1 MIFHVD
7 ANSFYA
13 SCERLFRPD
22 LSDRPIVVLSNND
35 GIIVALNAE
44 AKDLG
49 FKRGDAWF
57 KVAEA
62 ADRAGVTA
70 FSSNYTLYADISSRI
85 VSIYNR
91 LCPDVEVYSID
102 ESFLYYPDWD
112 CPDYEGIARHLR
124 NTVLREIGIPVS
136 VGIAP
141 TRTLAKIA
149 NKLAKKGD
157 GVCLIDSASVGRVL
171 GSIPVGDVWGVGWSK
186 TAFLERR
193 GIRTA
198 GDLKDYPLH
207 LAKKNLTI
215 TGMRTIQELNGI
227 PAIERQ
233 ERETN
238 RNICSSKSFAEPV
251 LTLSELEEALST
263 YAHEAVR
270 RLRDQGSRATYVSIY
285 LMTNPWDDAGPQFCG
300 QLSARLDRPTSY
312 LPTIQETALDLL
324 RRLYREG
331 RRYRKV
337 MINLLGL
344 EEDRDLQATFFD
356 EDPAFEDP
364 AFTEPAFADSALADS
379 ALAHPSRDETNA
391 ETRDLKESR
400 NRLSFDVKAA
410 RVGQSALSGQDRE
423 NLMACFDRI
432 NGRYGRDALRLAR
445 SVGEGRAW
453 RMRRR
458 FLSPAYTTDIAGIPD
473 VH

>member
-49 FKRGDAWF
+49 FRRGDAWF

-70 FSSNYTLYADISSRI
+70 FSSNYTLYADISSRV
-85 VSIYNR
+85 VSVYNR

-102 ESFLYYPDWD
+102 ESFLYYPDWE

-157 GVCLIDSASVGRVL
+157 GVCLIDSASVTRTL
-171 GSIPVGDVWGVGWSK
+171 ESIPVGDVWGVGWSK

-198 GDLKDYPLH
+198 ADLRNYPLH
-207 LAKKNLTI
+207 LAKKHLTI

-251 LTLSELEEALST
+251 YTLMELEQALST

-270 RLRDQGSRATYVSIY
+270 RLRDQGSRATFVSVY
-285 LMTNPWDDAGPQFCG
+285 LMTNPWDDEGPQFCG

-312 LPTIQETALDLL
+312 LPAIQETALDLL
-324 RRLYREG
+324 RRIYREG

-344 EEDRDLQATFFD
+344 EEDRDLQASLFD
-356 EDPAFEDP
+356 DDRYQA
-364 AFTEPAFADSALADS
+364 EPPRGT
-379 ALAHPSRDETNA
+379 AHPSEPALAAPAYAGSADADTNLGEA
-391 ETRDLKESR
+391 GKVAGDGPSR
-400 NRLSFDVKAA
+400 PRAA
-410 RVGQSALSGQDRE
+410 ISGQERE
-423 NLMACFDRI
+423 TLMACFDRI
-432 NGRYGRDALRLAR
+432 NGRYGRDALRLGM
-445 SVGEGRAW
+445 SIGEGRSW